1 MNKTLELSN
10 VTETL
15 DDIVIKTL
23 TSNNI
28 IFNKYYK
35 ELKLVKNKITEYTLS
50 WNNYKKYTNPYE
62 LIYSPYDNTNISNY
76 NPISRSFFKMW
87 EILDKFKLLKKNENY
102 LISNIAEGPGGF
114 IESILKYR
122 QNDKDKFISNT
133 LKPNNK
139 SIPSWYKLTN
149 MIKLNNVKNIFLN
162 YCNLF
167 DRSDF
172 NNFISLFEDKKADL
186 ITGDGGF
193 DYSKNFNTQEEQS
206 YKIIYSEIVMALSI
220 QNLEGSFILK
230 IFDCFTIF
238 TLKCIYLLL
247 YFYETVYIYK
257 PLTSRIANSE
267 KYIICKNFKGINSDL
282 KQNLLESLHHLKDG
296 YLDISN
302 IKIPNDFIYKLDS
315 FNQEI
320 ISQQSNNIEETIN
333 LIKNKNDVNK
343 YKSKQIELAK
353 KWCKIFNF
361 NNIK

>member
-1 MNKTLELSN
+1 MNITLELSN
-10 VTETL
+10 VNQKL
-15 DDIVIKTL
+15 DKILVEKL
-23 TSNNI
+23 KFNNI

-35 ELKLVKNKITEYTLS
+35 ELEIVKNKITEFIHS

-76 NPISRSFFKMW
+76 TPISRSFFKMW
-87 EILDKFKLLKKNENY
+87 EILDKFNLLKTNENY

-122 QNDKDKFISNT
+122 KNNNDEIISNT

-139 SIPSWYKLTN
+139 SIPSWYKLTQLIN
-149 MIKLNNVKNIFLN
+149 SKNFKNISLN
-162 YCNLF
+162 YCNLL
-167 DRSDF
+167 DQNDF
-172 NNFISLFEDKKADL
+172 NNFIFLFENKKADL

-206 YKIIYSEIVMALSI
+206 YKIIYSEIVMALLI
-220 QNLEGSFILK
+220 QNLNGSFILK

-267 KYIICKNFKGINSDL
+267 KYIVCKNFKGIDNDL
-282 KQNLLESLHHLKDG
+282 KFELLKSLNELKDG

-302 IKIPNDFIYKLDS
+302 IKIPNEFIYKLDN
-315 FNQEI
+315 FNKEI
-320 ISQQSNNIEETIN
+320 ISQQCSNIEETIN
-333 LIKNKNDVNK
+333 LIKNNQDINK
-343 YKSKQIELAK
+343 YKSNQIELAK
-353 KWCKIFNF
+353 NWCKTFNF